1 MWEWLK
7 QQGSNRGQTVNPEA
21 PSPRPTARPARKYLS
36 LFTYL
41 EHRYANVVVLTFS
54 QIEDLLG
61 YPLPDLAR
69 SDPEWWT
76 RVGTKAEPPLSEAWT
91 MAGRTASPNLLAHT
105 VMFERT

>member
-1 MWEWLK
+1 MTAGQEPLLDR
-7 QQGSNRGQTVNPEA
+7 RGHRDVREA
-21 PSPRPTARPARKYLS
+21 
-36 LFTYL
+36 
-41 EHRYANVVVLTFS
+41 